1 MTGLRDATLDLLLGG
16 TCVGCGR
23 PGRVL
28 CPGCLEGLPVGARPC
43 APSSPPPGLAP
54 AWAAARYEDV
64 VREVVAG
71 HKERRLLAL
80 TPVLGRLLAQAV
92 VALLDDVLGT
102 SVGASVGAGV
112 VLVPVPSRAGVV
124 RARGHDPTRAVV
136 VRAARRLGADVV
148 PLLRSRV
155 GVVDQAGLDLEHRRA
170 NLAGSMACRAGPLR
184 ALARRDTPAHV
195 VVCDDVL
202 TTGSTAREAQRA
214 LEAVGVVVA
223 GIACVAATPRR
234 GPSSA
239 PSQPPEVPP
248 VGVTH

>member
-1 MTGLRDATLDLLLGG
+1 MIGLRDATLDLLLGG

-28 CPGCLEGLPVGARPC
+28 CPACLAGLPAGAVPC
-43 APSSPPPGLAP
+43 APSPPPAGLAP
-54 AWAAARYEDV
+54 AYAAARYEDV

-92 VALLDDVLGT
+92 AALLGDRLRTLGP
-102 SVGASVGAGV
+102 APV
-112 VLVPVPSRAGVV
+112 VLVPVPSRAGAV

-136 VRAARRLGADVV
+136 VRAARHLGADVV

-170 NLAGSMACRAGPLR
+170 NLAGSMACRPGPLR
-184 ALARRDTPAHV
+184 ALARRGTPAHV

-214 LEAVGVVVA
+214 LEAVGVVIA

-234 GPSSA
+234 AAPSSA
-239 PSQPPEVPP
+239 PSQPPDVPP
-248 VGVTH
+248 GVATH